1 MGCTPSHSEIANQ
14 VTQNRT
20 NPLNKLKGIDPGD
33 EAFSIPLLV
42 KGSSFYDI
50 DQFPQ
55 KGALGKDR
63 LLEKEEKTSEL
74 IKNLN
79 FHLSSEDF
87 SIPESHNEE
96 TKIEKRVVEAE
107 IAMSELIESQKHIAE
122 DIQIKKQSSCESEA
136 TAFTWD
142 DKNESKAKQTPKKG
156 KKQKSQKPTKQ
167 GRHCKPREKS
177 PPSICK
183 TEKRVDFPDLLVT
196 AHQNAYAYLNPN
208 LSKYEAILC
217 LANQATQTQLLL
229 QQMVSFLVFRFD
241 EINQLL
247 EEIANDGEKLLKEVG
262 GNLAWPAGKGD
273 PKEQPDLLQQ
283 LLQYTVN
290 KMQLLNGTVASLTS
304 SALQETWSYLQSA
317 ASNLEEK
324 LKAKQGFDER
334 LLRAIKLLE
343 ASAVTSSQAHADDR
357 TLYSEDSGI
366 GADNESIK
374 EFNSLDKLGSQT
386 SYDSCAHDH
395 PSQKHTKT
403 AGEHLY
409 NGSLLF
415 GTTRSHDC
423 ALERQFK
430 DIFYPSVNSKGTSSS
445 LGAAIENVST
455 MPQCSNMTK
464 SPSFYSLQSDA
475 TQEGEDFKDYESID
489 SPSANK
495 DEEST
500 PEDDDNDNISLSEM
514 GKDALPRRPMS
525 SPAITDKKR
534 RPSTK
539 RIENPDNEEMILKMK
554 DAISEK
560 IKFVPAKCGQK
571 EWTEVEDGNEA
582 RRARPSTASGSQ
594 KTVVKERRSRSE
606 ESLKSHAED
615 PTLLELQRT
624 QKDLNKR
631 LETFYMLNGNKETDD
646 KQEAPKPRAAAYL
659 QDVEHI
665 TLRSSTNKLKATLS
679 KDFSILPNQEKVSL
693 PKPEQSTVHQPDEKK
708 SRKPLKATASTQDLS
723 YRKENEPPGRLSIC
737 APRKS
742 VRKLIETFSPSKGL
756 VKPTHLR
763 TLGPIKCIRK
773 FGFPVMPPS
782 LPLQRGLA
790 PLTYKHRVSPIG
802 DTKASRCNFPAAFPH
817 VAEFSRSD
825 TNEEME
831 EDLENLPPPP
841 PELLMDTSFDL
852 SEGEDSTIMEENSS
866 DIAKKPVKIDLH
878 ATKRMHVSPKM
889 KKASLHS
896 IDLLPS
902 KNITSPNMSASKI
915 LRNKGVDSKF
925 RKYSLEL
932 NPTNM
937 LICSQESKLAS
948 QKDHE
953 MKEAADLYK
962 QSHKIIPLQNPS
974 EVSKQNRNRSESK
987 ESSTNLA
994 SVQNQKQSSPDL
1006 LGRKETTSAFVRRIS
1021 PTRTPPSSPPTEK
1034 QQPSPPTN
1042 SRVSSP
1048 PMQKKLPSPPTQR
1061 KLPSPPAGRKQS
1073 PPAQRKLSS
1082 PPPFCTTLSPPA
1094 SPSRSHKGL
1103 QTSLDSGD
1111 EQQPPPSKI
1120 ASNARS
1126 IFCPATSS
1134 LFEAKPSS
1142 PPSNCTAEVTGQCE
1156 VSAFGQ
1162 KNSVLLRQWGDQQ
1175 RRMAMSAANPQPF
1188 IKRSFSDRRPG
1199 VYLRL
1204 PAPTCQ
1210 GGGDRALSIAS
1221 SSLESPR
1228 KEGDSWNSTCFSEF
1242 RGSSRSASHP
1252 ELYIVG
1258 QGLHRETQALI
1269 LIRDALEYLN
1279 NHFINTRALTQLHIF
1294 HHIWENAILSQE
1306 RLFWF

>member
-1 MGCTPSHSEIANQ
+1 MGCTPSHSEIANH
-14 VTQNRT
+14 VTKNGT
-20 NPLNKLKGIDPGD
+20 NPLNKPKGILPADPGD

-50 DQFPQ
+50 DTFPQ
-55 KGALGKDR
+55 RGCLGKDH

-74 IKNLN
+74 IKNVN
-79 FHLSSEDF
+79 FHLSSQDL
-87 SIPESHNEE
+87 SISEIHKEE
-96 TKIEKRVVEAE
+96 KKTERRVTEAE
-107 IAMSELIESQKHIAE
+107 RAISELIESQKHIAE

-142 DKNESKAKQTPKKG
+142 DKNESNAKQTPKKG
-156 KKQKSQKPTKQ
+156 KKQKSHKPMKQ
-167 GRHCKPREKS
+167 GRHCKPKEKS
-177 PPSICK
+177 TPSICK

-247 EEIANDGEKLLKEVG
+247 EEIANDGEELLKEVG

-290 KMQLLNGTVASLTS
+290 KMQLLNGTVTTLTS

-317 ASNLEEK
+317 ASNLEGK

-343 ASAVTSSQAHADDR
+343 ASAVVSSQTQADDR

-374 EFNSLDKLGSQT
+374 EFNSSDKLGRQT
-386 SYDSCAHDH
+386 SCDSCAHNH
-395 PSQKHTKT
+395 PSQKHTIT
-403 AGEHLY
+403 PGEHLC
-409 NGSLLF
+409 NGTSLSV
-415 GTTRSHDC
+415 TTRSHDC
-423 ALERQFK
+423 ALERHFK
-430 DIFYPSVNSKGTSSS
+430 DIFYPSVHSKGTASS
-445 LGAAIENVST
+445 LGAALENVST
-455 MPQCSNMTK
+455 MPQCSNVTK
-464 SPSFYSLQSDA
+464 SPSFNSFQSDA
-475 TQEGEDFKDYESID
+475 TQEGEDFKDCESID
-489 SPSANK
+489 SPSANEH
-495 DEEST
+495 EEST
-500 PEDDDNDNISLSEM
+500 PEEDDNDNISLSEM

-525 SPAITDKKR
+525 SPAVTDKKR
-534 RPSTK
+534 RPSTN
-539 RIENPDNEEMILKMK
+539 RIENPENEEMILKMK

-571 EWTEVEDGNEA
+571 EWTEDEGGKA
-582 RRARPSTASGSQ
+582 ALTARPSTASGSQ
-594 KTVVKERRSRSE
+594 KALLKQRRSRSE
-606 ESLKSHAED
+606 ESLRSQGED

-631 LETFYMLNGNKETDD
+631 LETFYMLIGNKEIDG
-646 KQEAPKPRAAAYL
+646 KQQVLKPRAATYL
-659 QDVEHI
+659 QDTEHV
-665 TLRSSTNKLKATLS
+665 TPRSSTNKLKASLS
-679 KDFSILPNQEKVSL
+679 KNFSILPNQDKVPLHKS
-693 PKPEQSTVHQPDEKK
+693 EQNTVSQPDEKRG
-708 SRKPLKATASTQDLS
+708 RKPLKATASTQDFS
-723 YRKENEPPGRLSIC
+723 YRKENEPPGIQKLNSGGC

-742 VRKLIETFSPSKGL
+742 VKKLIETFSPSEGL
-756 VKPTHLR
+756 MKPTNLR

-773 FGFPVMPPS
+773 FGLLVMPPTIH
-782 LPLQRGLA
+782 LQRGLA
-790 PLTYKHRVSPIG
+790 PLTHKHRVSPIG
-802 DTKASRCNFPAAFPH
+802 DINFPNANASQCNFPTAFPD
-817 VAEFSRSD
+817 VAELSRSD
-825 TNEEME
+825 TNEETE

-841 PELLMDTSFDL
+841 PEMLMDTSFDL
-852 SEGEDSTIMEENSS
+852 SECEESTIMEGNTS
-866 DIAKKPVKIDLH
+866 DIAKKPAKTELH
-878 ATKRMHVSPKM
+878 ATKRMHISPKI
-889 KKASLHS
+889 KASLHS
-896 IDLLPS
+896 IDLLPR
-902 KNITSPNMSASKI
+902 KNINTPNMITSKV
-915 LRNKGVDSKF
+915 LRNTGVDSKF

-937 LICSQESKLAS
+937 FFHSQEGKLAS
-948 QKDHE
+948 QRDHE

-974 EVSKQNRNRSESK
+974 GVSKQNKNHSESK

-994 SVQNQKQSSPDL
+994 SVQNQKQSSPDS
-1006 LGRKETTSAFVRRIS
+1006 LGRNETSPAFVRRIS
-1021 PTRTPPSSPPTEK
+1021 PMRTPPSSPPTDK
-1034 QQPSPPTN
+1034 QLSNPPAHPRHIVQAFNHVQSSFPSTHRQPSPPTN

-1082 PPPFCTTLSPPA
+1082 PPAQRREASPPPFCATLSPPA

-1103 QTSLDSGD
+1103 QNSLDSGD
-1111 EQQPPPSKI
+1111 EQQPPPSRI
-1120 ASNARS
+1120 ASNAHS

-1142 PPSNCTAEVTGQCE
+1142 PPSNCTTEVAGQPE
-1156 VSAFGQ
+1156 VSAFVR
-1162 KNSVLLRQWGDQQ
+1162 KNCVLLRQWGDQQ

-1188 IKRSFSDRRPG
+1188 IKRSFSDRKPG

-1204 PAPTCQ
+1204 PAPVSA
-1210 GGGDRALSIAS
+1210 GSEPLLNHAS
-1221 SSLESPR
+1221 MEESPR

-1242 RGSSRSASHP
+1242 KGSSRSASHP

-1258 QGLHRETQALI
+1258 QGLHRE
-1269 LIRDALEYLN
+1269 
-1279 NHFINTRALTQLHIF
+1279 
-1294 HHIWENAILSQE
+1294 
-1306 RLFWF
+1306 